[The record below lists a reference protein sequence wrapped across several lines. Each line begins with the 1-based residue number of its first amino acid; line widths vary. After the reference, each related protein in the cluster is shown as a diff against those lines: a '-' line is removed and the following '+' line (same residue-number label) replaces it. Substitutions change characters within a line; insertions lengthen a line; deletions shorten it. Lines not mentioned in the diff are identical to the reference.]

1 MLEID
6 GVESSLGALLLKNLQ
21 RNAEITDINHAS
33 LLLGHTKS
41 GITERV
47 YPRWGSREAHRIGKV
62 SEALAK

>member
-1 MLEID
+1 VLAGRIIQFR
-6 GVESSLGALLLKNLQ
+6 APRPK
-21 RNAEITDINHAS
+21 ATFEITDSDHAS

-47 YPRWGSREAHRIGKV
+47 YPRWGTREAHRIGKV